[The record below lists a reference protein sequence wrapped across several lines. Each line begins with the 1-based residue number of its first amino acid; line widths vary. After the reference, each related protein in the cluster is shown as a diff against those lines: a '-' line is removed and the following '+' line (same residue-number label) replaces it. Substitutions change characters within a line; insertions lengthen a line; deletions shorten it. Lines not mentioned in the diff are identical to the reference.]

1 MTPGQ
6 NLPRAAGP
14 DSQRYRRLLAV
25 ATAALLWEQLWPR
38 LWPAACVLGT
48 FVALALLDVLP
59 VLPHWLHLS
68 SLLLFAAGFIA
79 SLAWAWPGFR
89 KIRHEAARTR
99 LERDNDLRDHPLAA
113 LEDRL
118 AGGRGD
124 LLAEALWGRHQQ
136 RMAALVRRLKVRLP
150 RPGLARHDPWGMRA
164 AVLLLLAIGLV
175 AARQDAGP
183 RLLRAIDPGLGAGRL
198 PPFVE
203 LWITP
208 PAYTGVAPMFFT
220 TGGAR
225 SAESG
230 ASDTSAAAVRPDI
243 RVPRGSVLLVRA
255 GGVGRAPVLAVDST
269 HIDFLPLASD
279 TDNRRAW
286 RAETPIGE
294 GNRILVRDGRQTLA
308 EWPIQVIPDSPPIA
322 AFAEPPRE
330 EGDGL
335 LLIGYAARDDYGV
348 AELTAVIEAADD
360 RVRAAGDGS
369 AVRVALPLTMPG
381 TSSVSGRGL
390 QDLSDQ
396 VLAGVPVKMYLEA
409 KDVAGQTGRGD
420 SIEMVLPE
428 RSFMH
433 PVARAVVALRKR
445 LIDPQERRPV
455 ADALAEI
462 AARPQ
467 EFGNDI
473 VASLALAVAGSRLR
487 LDQSEAAIPTVRDLL
502 WQTALR
508 LELGDVPLAE
518 RRVEE
523 ARQRLVDALQRG
535 AGQAEIEKLMDE
547 LQEALDRYLA
557 AAAAELARRG
567 DTPAPVDRHSRMLH
581 SDDLKNLVEMARQL
595 SRTGGRENAM
605 QMLAQLQ
612 RALESIRSGLRSG
625 NAGREFAEAQELMDA
640 LHDLS
645 GRQQKLLEQSFQ
657 QLRESGD
664 ASQRGRRDGQAER
677 QRRGPAPTPRAKESA
692 AEQQQL
698 RTQLGEL
705 TLRMEGFLGGIP
717 TPLGE
722 ADQAMRGAVE
732 ALAQELLGEAVAD
745 QSQAADALA
754 RAIDAAGQAMAQRLG
769 GMMGLSGTEG
779 ANGGGSRDIFGRSP
793 NGQRG
798 FGTGPLAIPDHAELQ
813 RAHEILEELRRRAA
827 ERFRPRPELDYID
840 RLLRRF

>member
-1 MTPGQ
+1 MTPAQ
-6 NLPRAAGP
+6 KLPAGRP
-14 DSQRYRRLLAV
+14 DDQRYRRLLVLAS
-25 ATAALLWEQLWPR
+25 AALLWEQLWPR
-38 LWPAACVLGT
+38 LWPAAGVLGT
-48 FVALALLDVLP
+48 FVALALLDVFPRLP
-59 VLPHWLHLS
+59 DWLHFSL
-68 SLLLFAAGFIA
+68 LLLFAAGFIA

-89 KIRHEAARTR
+89 KIRREAARTR
-99 LERDNDLRDHPLAA
+99 LERDNDLLNHPLAA

-124 LLAEALWGRHQQ
+124 LLAEALWTRHQQ
-136 RMAALVRRLKVRLP
+136 RTAAMIRRLKVRLP
-150 RPGLARHDPWGMRA
+150 HPGLARHDPFGLRA
-164 AVLLLLAIGLV
+164 GVLLMLVIGLV

-183 RLLRAIDPGLGAGRL
+183 RLLRAIDPGLGAGRV

-220 TGGAR
+220 AGAALP
-225 SAESG
+225 AESG
-230 ASDTSAAAVRPDI
+230 TSDTSAAAARPDI
-243 RVPRGSVLLVRA
+243 RVPRGSVALVRA
-255 GGVGRAPVLAVDST
+255 GGIGRAPVLAVDSS
-269 HIDFLPLASD
+269 HIQFLPLASD
-279 TDNRRAW
+279 TDNKRAW

-294 GNRILVRDGRQTLA
+294 GNRILVRAGRQTLA

-322 AFAEPPRE
+322 AFAEAPRE

-335 LLIGYAARDDYGV
+335 LSIGYVAQDDYGV

-360 RVRAAGDGS
+360 QVRAAGGGS
-369 AVRVALPLTMPG
+369 ALRVALPLTVPG

-396 VLAGVPVKMYLEA
+396 ALAGLPVKMYLEP
-409 KDVAGQTGRGD
+409 KDVAGQTGRAD

-455 ADALAEI
+455 ADDLAEI
-462 AARPQ
+462 AAQPQ
-467 EFGNDI
+467 EFRNDT
-473 VASLALAVAGSRLR
+473 VVSLALAVAGSRLR
-487 LDQSEAAIPTVRDLL
+487 LDQNEVAIATVRDLL

-508 LELGDVPLAE
+508 VELGDVPFAE
-518 RRVEE
+518 RRLEE
-523 ARQRLVDALQRG
+523 ARQRLMDALQRG
-535 AGQAEIEKLMDE
+535 AGQGEIEKLMDE

-557 AAAAELARRG
+557 AAAAELTRRG
-567 DTPAPVDRHSRMLH
+567 DTPAPVDRHSRILH

-612 RALESIRSGLRSG
+612 RALDSIRSGLRSG
-625 NAGREFAEAQELMDA
+625 NAGREFADAQELMNA
-640 LHDLS
+640 LRELS
-645 GRQQKLLEQSFQ
+645 DRQQMLLEHSFQ

-664 ASQRGRRDGQAER
+664 GPQRGRRDGQAQR
-677 QRRGPAPTPRAKESA
+677 QRRGAAPTASAKESA

-732 ALAQELLGEAVAD
+732 ALAQGLFGEAVAD
-745 QSQAADALA
+745 QSQAVDALT
-754 RAIDAAGQAMAQRLG
+754 RAFDAAGQAMAQKLG
-769 GMMGLSGTEG
+769 GMMGLSEG
-779 ANGGGSRDIFGRSP
+779 DGPNGGGSRDIFGRSP

-798 FGTGPLAIPDHAELQ
+798 FGTGPLAIPDHSEIQ
-813 RAHEILEELRRRAA
+813 RAHEILEELRRRAG